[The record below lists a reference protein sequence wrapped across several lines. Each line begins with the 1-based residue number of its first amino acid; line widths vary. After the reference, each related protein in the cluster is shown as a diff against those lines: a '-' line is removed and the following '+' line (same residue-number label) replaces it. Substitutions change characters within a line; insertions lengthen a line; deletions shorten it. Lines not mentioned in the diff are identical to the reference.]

1 MTFTNEDSFNLATNI
16 GFSSNGSFSGFVVIG
31 GVLGTLNINSTAQT
45 ITLITPKDVKSLS
58 INNTTKLGTDATQT
72 NAGGNL
78 ISYVWSETGANFY
91 TNLSNATPAFSVVVV
106 GTITFGGKK
115 HEVLLDHR
123 RKIVATTA
131 INTTTALLALAPD
144 ANSTTQWIDHK
155 GEILATGTSVQAVV
169 NYLYDA
175 GTSSIKTHTE
185 NGAAAANHVTV
196 GQPYSFKYQMSE
208 QVFDVVDG
216 DPTQLARFQLRS
228 MSFNFNDTGTFT
240 VTTNSTGRAAS
251 VSTYTGR
258 ITGQAQN
265 LLSYSA
271 VVDNDTFKVGV
282 QSQAKETDI
291 TITSDSHLPCVFQ
304 SAEYEG
310 FVHLRSQRK

>member
-1 MTFTNEDSFNLATNI
+1 M
-16 GFSSNGSFSGFVVIG
+16 
-31 GVLGTLNINSTAQT
+31 
-45 ITLITPKDVKSLS
+45 
-58 INNTTKLGTDATQT
+58 
-72 NAGGNL
+72 
-78 ISYVWSETGANFY
+78 
-91 TNLSNATPAFSVVVV
+91 
-106 GTITFGGKK
+106 
-115 HEVLLDHR
+115 
-123 RKIVATTA
+123 
-131 INTTTALLALAPD
+131 
-144 ANSTTQWIDHK
+144 
-155 GEILATGTSVQAVV
+155 V
-169 NYLYDA
+169 NYLYDGSA
-175 GTSSIKTHTE
+175 VKQHKE
-185 NGAAAANHVTV
+185 NGINVNNHVTV

-240 VTTNSTGRAAS
+240 VTTNSTGRTAS

>member
-1 MTFTNEDSFNLATNI
+1 PALSVLVE
-16 GFSSNGSFSGFVVIG
+16 GSV
-31 GVLGTLNINSTAQT
+31 
-45 ITLITPKDVKSLS
+45 
-58 INNTTKLGTDATQT
+58 
-72 NAGGNL
+72 
-78 ISYVWSETGANFY
+78 
-91 TNLSNATPAFSVVVV
+91 
-106 GTITFGGKK
+106 TFGGKK

-123 RKIVATTA
+123 RNIVATTA

-169 NYLYDA
+169 NYLYDS
-175 GTSSIKTHTE
+175 GTSAIKTHTE
-185 NGAAAANHVTV
+185 NGVATANHVTV
-196 GQPYSFKYQMSE
+196 GQPYAFKYQMSE
-208 QVFDVVDG
+208 QVFQPQQGDITQDG
-216 DPTQLARFQLRS
+216 RFQLRN
-228 MSFNFNDTGTFT
+228 MTFNFNDTGTFV
-240 VTTNSTGRAAS
+240 VTTASTGRAAN

-271 VVDNDTFKVGV
+271 VVDNDSFKVGV

-304 SAEYEG
+304 SAEYEA
-310 FVHLRSQRK
+310 FYTLRSRRI